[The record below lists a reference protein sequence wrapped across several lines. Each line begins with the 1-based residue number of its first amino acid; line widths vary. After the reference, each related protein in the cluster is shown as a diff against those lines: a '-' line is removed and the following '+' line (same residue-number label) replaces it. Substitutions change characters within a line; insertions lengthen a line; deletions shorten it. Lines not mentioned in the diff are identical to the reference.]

1 MYINQ
6 KTLLSQLEKKG
17 LITKDQARE
26 IEVVSL
32 QKNITVLQYLLDY
45 TNLNRN
51 DIFQTVA
58 EVTGVK
64 YVDLNTTPIDPQA
77 VSFISEIIARNF
89 NVIPYSYNP
98 QENTLYLA
106 TDNPL
111 NLSITDFLE
120 KKTKKKIVLVLADPK
135 LIKKFID
142 LSYSQGLSPQVKEA
156 LEEIQKEEPLV
167 KQTRETAVYQAPIA
181 KIVTTILEYG
191 VRSNASD
198 IHIEPQ
204 EENIRVR
211 YRIDG
216 ILHEKLILPR
226 AIHDA

>member
-1 MYINQ
+1 
-6 KTLLSQLEKKG
+6 L
-17 LITKDQARE
+17 
-26 IEVVSL
+26 
-32 QKNITVLQYLLDY
+32 
-45 TNLNRN
+45 
-51 DIFQTVA
+51 
-58 EVTGVK
+58 
-64 YVDLNTTPIDPQA
+64 
-77 VSFISEIIARNF
+77 
-89 NVIPYSYNP
+89 YNP

-111 NLSITDFLE
+111 NLSIIDFLE
-120 KKTKKKIVLVLADPK
+120 KKTKKRIVLALADPK

-156 LEEIQKEEPLV
+156 MEEIQKEVPIV
-167 KQTRETAVYQAPIA
+167 KQTGEVAVYEAPIA

-204 EENIRVR
+204 EQNIRVR

-226 AIHDA
+226 AIHDALISRIKILSQMKIDEKRIPQDGRFNFKLGNDEQTDIMMKLNLNN